1 MMQVIS
7 SDAAGYIINKYL
19 FVYVI
24 PKNDILC
31 AVTAITEAIHK
42 NITNVIKLIFLILV
56 NVFFDI
62 FLMLIFFNDI
72 KEFFKYAKKS
82 ITNFLSLKS
91 HKTGSDIIKSV
102 ISMELSTGNQNI
114 IVDFVK
120 GKISSRMYL
129 IHRSY

>member
-42 NITNVIKLIFLILV
+42 NITNVIKL
-56 NVFFDI
+56 I